1 MDLKFGWEVRTGEV
15 NGSYDLLIIRIE
27 IAFEAII
34 MYVSPVERIERDQ
47 KEMEL
52 FTHPTLEGPPCVWHR
67 WSPGQR

>member
-27 IAFEAII
+27 VAFEAII
-34 MYVSPVERIERDQ
+34 MDEPSVERLERDQ

-52 FTHPTLEGPPCVWHR
+52 FTHPTLERPPCAWHR
-67 WSPGQR
+67 WSTGQR